1 MSPCSLSWD
10 ARSVGARARAS
21 CSSEVRASPPASVA
35 KSFARLTHPALAR
48 SAATTDHADLRSS
61 PEVAKLMAKH
71 GETPVVLFSD
81 EVLKINR
88 RGEAVPRVML
98 VASNAVYLLNA
109 ETHRVHRKLPLRSL
123 GALRMSELSDNFL
136 AIVNPD
142 EYDCL
147 LVCARKIEAVT
158 AMCDARRALGRGS
171 SGVGG
176 RGGGELPVELSLRF
190 EYRAGANMTKIVAFT
205 RLDDGEVDTTITD
218 AVA

>member
-1 MSPCSLSWD
+1 
-10 ARSVGARARAS
+10 
-21 CSSEVRASPPASVA
+21 
-35 KSFARLTHPALAR
+35 
-48 SAATTDHADLRSS
+48 
-61 PEVAKLMAKH
+61 MAKH
-71 GETPVVLFSD
+71 GEPPVVLFSE

-109 ETHRVHRKLPLRSL
+109 ETHRAHRKLPLRSL

-136 AIVNPD
+136 AIVKPD

-147 LVCARKIEAVT
+147 LVCARKIEAVM
-158 AMCDARRALGRGS
+158 AMCDARRALGGGS
-171 SGVGG
+171 SA
-176 RGGGELPVELSLRF
+176 GGELPVELSLRF

-205 RLDDGEVDTTITD
+205 RLDDGEVDTIITD

>member
-1 MSPCSLSWD
+1 
-10 ARSVGARARAS
+10 
-21 CSSEVRASPPASVA
+21 
-35 KSFARLTHPALAR
+35 
-48 SAATTDHADLRSS
+48 
-61 PEVAKLMAKH
+61 MAKH

-98 VASNAVYLLNA
+98 VASNA
-109 ETHRVHRKLPLRSL
+109 
-123 GALRMSELSDNFL
+123 
-136 AIVNPD
+136 NPD

-147 LVCARKIEAVT
+147 LVCARKIEAVM

>member
-1 MSPCSLSWD
+1 
-10 ARSVGARARAS
+10 
-21 CSSEVRASPPASVA
+21 
-35 KSFARLTHPALAR
+35 
-48 SAATTDHADLRSS
+48 
-61 PEVAKLMAKH
+61 MAKH
-71 GETPVVLFSD
+71 GEPPVVLFSE

-109 ETHRVHRKLPLRSL
+109 ETHRAHRKLPLRSL

-147 LVCARKIEAVT
+147 LVCARKIEAVM
-158 AMCDARRALGRGS
+158 AMCDARRALGGGS
-171 SGVGG
+171 SA
-176 RGGGELPVELSLRF
+176 GGELPVELSLRF

-205 RLDDGEVDTTITD
+205 RLDDGEVDTIITD

>member
-1 MSPCSLSWD
+1 
-10 ARSVGARARAS
+10 
-21 CSSEVRASPPASVA
+21 
-35 KSFARLTHPALAR
+35 
-48 SAATTDHADLRSS
+48 
-61 PEVAKLMAKH
+61 MAKH

-147 LVCARKIEAVT
+147 LVCARKIEAVM